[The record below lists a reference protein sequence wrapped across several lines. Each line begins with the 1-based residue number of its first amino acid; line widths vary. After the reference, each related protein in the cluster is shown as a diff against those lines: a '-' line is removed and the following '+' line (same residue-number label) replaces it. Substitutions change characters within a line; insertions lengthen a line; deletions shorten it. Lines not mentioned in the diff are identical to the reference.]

1 MEVGKVNQHM
11 QKTWFLASM
20 MLILVLLSA
29 QPVSVEAGVIS
40 PGEIDLTLS
49 QELFLKGWMKG
60 KPVVIT
66 FDLGE
71 EYYSDV
77 NVAVHI
83 AHWKNP
89 HAVWS
94 YDFEGSLDGLDY
106 DLTITIGGRRR
117 PAGFYDIKVHIT
129 SLP

>member
-1 MEVGKVNQHM
+1 M

-20 MLILVLLSA
+20 MLILVLLSV
-29 QPVSVEAGVIS
+29 QPVSAEGGVIT
-40 PGEIDLTLS
+40 GEIDLILS

-60 KPVVIT
+60 EPVVIT
-66 FDLGE
+66 YDLGE
-71 EYYSDV
+71 GYYSDV
-77 NVAVHI
+77 NVVVHI

-94 YDFEGSLDGLDY
+94 YDFADVLDGSYY

-117 PAGFYDIKVHIT
+117 PAGFYHIEVHIT

>member
-1 MEVGKVNQHM
+1 M

-29 QPVSVEAGVIS
+29 QPVNVEAGVIS
-40 PGEIDLTLS
+40 DEIDLALS

-60 KPVVIT
+60 EPVVIT

-77 NVAVHI
+77 NVVVHI
-83 AHWKNP
+83 AHRKNP
-89 HAVWS
+89 HAIWS
-94 YDFEGSLDGLDY
+94 LEFPDSLDGSDY

-117 PAGFYDIKVHIT
+117 PAGFYDIEVYIT
-129 SLP
+129 SLS

>member
-1 MEVGKVNQHM
+1 M
-11 QKTWFLASM
+11 QKTWLLASM

-29 QPVSVEAGVIS
+29 QPVSVKAGEM
-40 PGEIDLTLS
+40 PDEINLNLS
-49 QELFLKGWMKG
+49 EKLFLKGWMKR

-77 NVAVHI
+77 NVVVHI
-83 AHWKNP
+83 EHWKNP

-94 YDFEGSLDGLDY
+94 YEDTGSLDGSEY

-117 PAGFYDIKVHIT
+117 PAGFYYIEVHVT

>member
-1 MEVGKVNQHM
+1 MK
-11 QKTWFLASM
+11 KTWFLASM

-29 QPVSVEAGVIS
+29 QPVSVEAVTT
-40 PGEIDLTLS
+40 PPAEINLIRS

-77 NVAVHI
+77 NVVVHI
-83 AHWKNP
+83 EHWKSP

-94 YDFEGSLDGLDY
+94 YDFTDSLDGADY
-106 DLTITIGGRRR
+106 DLTITTGGRRR
-117 PAGFYDIKVHIT
+117 PAGFYYIEVHIT

>member
-1 MEVGKVNQHM
+1 M

-29 QPVSVEAGVIS
+29 QPVSVEAGEMPV
-40 PGEIDLTLS
+40 EIDIARS
-49 QELFLKGWMKG
+49 QDLFLKGWMKG
-60 KPVVIT
+60 EPVVIT

-71 EYYSDV
+71 EYDSDV
-77 NVAVHI
+77 NVEVHI

-94 YDFEGSLDGLDY
+94 YDFTDSLDGPDY

-117 PAGFYDIKVHIT
+117 PAGFYHIEVHIT

>member
-1 MEVGKVNQHM
+1 M

-40 PGEIDLTLS
+40 PGEINLTRS

-77 NVAVHI
+77 NVTVHI

-94 YDFEGSLDGLDY
+94 YDFIDSLDGSNY

-117 PAGFYDIKVHIT
+117 PAGFYDIEVHIT